1 MTAKAALLSTTTL
14 SLLAVAAP
22 TAADTC
28 MVSVT
33 DAELVTERFGINADL
48 RKGRTHDG
56 FDFRAPLG
64 APLRAGAD
72 GVVSTRN
79 TMKGAGNVLAIR
91 RPNGETLMYYHM
103 SAYAPGIEVGKSV
116 KAGQVIGYAGG
127 TSAKVTGSPAYASYA
142 PHLHFIYGVPNAGR
156 ARQTNFS
163 EHASRLRSLDPAQLP
178 HEFNTQA
185 RPAMA
190 AVGFKTDPAPFFCK
204 AYPFK
209 DKRLDAI
216 LGRDTKEQHRIIF
229 GSVPPGGS
237 PPDGAY
243 APVEAAA
250 GNAQLVLAQ
259 QAGKPIEEF
268 LSDSDGYGAL
278 PGPPVG
284 AYEAMSAKEMMAT
297 EAVRRFQSADWA
309 NELTK
314 VSSRALWVDY
324 ARANGV
330 SIFLADAIRRK
341 KQHVEGLLAV
351 YTSQKLASQRAQV
364 EQAHRR
370 AVTGQARRKV
380 R

>member
-1 MTAKAALLSTTTL
+1 MTTKPVLLSSMAL
-14 SLLAVAAP
+14 CLLAATSP
-22 TAADTC
+22 TSADSC

-33 DAELVTERFGINADL
+33 DAELVTERYGINADL

-72 GVVSTRN
+72 GVVSMRN
-79 TMKGAGNVLAIR
+79 TMKGAGNVLTIR
-91 RPNGETLMYYHM
+91 RQNGDTLMYYHL
-103 SAYAPGIEVGKSV
+103 SAYASGVEVGKPV

-142 PHLHFIYGVPNAGR
+142 PHLHFIYGVPNAGQ

-163 EHASRLRSLDPAQLP
+163 EHASRLRSVNPAQLP

-185 RPAMA
+185 QPAMA
-190 AVGFKTDPAPFFCK
+190 AVGFKTDPAPFFCE

-237 PPDGAY
+237 PPEGAY

-250 GNAQLVLAQ
+250 GNAQLILAQ

-278 PGPPVG
+278 PGPSVG
-284 AYEAMSAKEMMAT
+284 AYEAMSANEMMAT

-341 KQHVEGLLAV
+341 KQHVEALLAV
-351 YTSQKLASQRAQV
+351 YTSQKLASQRQQT
-364 EQAHRR
+364 EQARRR
-370 AVTGQARRKV
+370 AVAQQAV
-380 R
+380 REVQ